1 MKKLQG
7 KALVESIWS
16 TSSQLVFVGPA
27 LMLLLTSLPCCV
39 PRDPGDPHSVARP
52 HLLRTSHLHLDLEAD
67 FEREIFS
74 GKVVLTLEKMSST
87 VSSLALD
94 VSHLNISRV
103 TSGGQDLLW
112 NVEEAENPHLG
123 HKLEIELVETAE
135 KFVKVEITYSTSPS
149 SSALQWL
156 TADQTSGGKRPYVY
170 SQCQA
175 GVYSLCFQK
184 R

>member
-1 MKKLQG
+1 M
-7 KALVESIWS
+7 ESIWS
-16 TSSQLVFVGPA
+16 TIAKLVFVVPA

-39 PRDPGDPHSVARP
+39 PRDPRDPHSVARP
-52 HLLRTSHLHLDLEAD
+52 DLLRTSHLHLDLEAD

-74 GKVVLTLEKMSST
+74 GKVVLTLEKMSSN

-103 TSGGQDLLW
+103 RSGEQDLVW
-112 NVEEAENPHLG
+112 TVEEAENPHLG
-123 HKLEIELVETAE
+123 HKLKIELVETAE
-135 KFVKVEITYSTSPS
+135 NFVKVEISYSTSPS

-156 TADQTSGGKRPYVY
+156 TPDQTSGGKRPYVY

-175 GVYSLCFQK
+175 GVYSVGFQK
-184 R
+184 L